1 MNVIMVISD
10 TFRRDNLMCYSNS
23 ETYAPQIETFSEEAV
38 IFDNA
43 FCGSFPTVPN
53 RNDLLTSRHTFT
65 YKDWAPLGERELVL
79 PEVLGEAGVLTC
91 AIVDTPHPF
100 TPGFNY
106 QRGFDVWEQIRGQE
120 TDRWKSYPKDVTFPC
135 DVSKLR
141 NPATVVQYLRNVHD
155 RRTEDD
161 YFCARTAR
169 VAMEWLERNRDRE
182 PFFLYVDLFD
192 PHEPWDPPQHYI
204 DLYFP
209 NYTGE
214 RVIYPRYDRCSFLTD
229 EELRY
234 CRALY
239 HAKVTLVD
247 RWIGALV
254 ERIRSLG
261 LWDNTVLIFTT
272 DHGFYLGEH
281 GYIGKSLV
289 TDTYQQCLPM
299 YPEVC
304 SIPLLMRVPGLP
316 TKHVQALVQ
325 PVDLPA
331 TICDLL
337 GGAIPDTFQGKSL
350 LPLLEG
356 EVSALRS
363 IAISSPRLSGE
374 DVEVPHPSSRS
385 SITDGEWLL
394 VYGSQATLEKAE
406 SRGFSLYGTGGKR
419 HRWDAERSARN
430 EWERRGEASGTRLTT
445 RMVDGVERQLRTIE
459 EGGFQP
465 ELYHIAVDPGCHE
478 DVLASEREKAESL
491 HSEFVGFLGT
501 HGVRQD
507 HLEYFQSL

>member
-1 MNVIMVISD
+1 MNVIMVMSD
-10 TFRRDNLMCYSNS
+10 TFRRDNLACYNS
-23 ETYAPQIETFSEEAV
+23 EARYAPNLDGFAEEAV
-38 IFDNA
+38 VFDKA

-65 YKDWAPLGERELVL
+65 YKDWEPLGEEELVL

-91 AIVDTPHPF
+91 AVFDTPHPF

-141 NPATVVQYLRNVHD
+141 NPTTVVQYLRNVHD
-155 RRTEDD
+155 RRTEED
-161 YFCARTAR
+161 YFCARTVKA
-169 VAMEWLERNRDRE
+169 AMDWLERNRERE

-192 PHEPWDPPQHYI
+192 PHEPWDPPQYYV
-204 DLYFP
+204 DRYFP
-209 NYTGE
+209 GYTGE
-214 RVIYPRYDRCSFLTD
+214 QVIYPRYDHCSFLSD

-234 CRALY
+234 CQALY
-239 HAKVTLVD
+239 RGKVTMVD
-247 RWIGALV
+247 RWIGMLM

-261 LWDNTVLIFTT
+261 LWGDCAVIFTS

-289 TDTYQQCLPM
+289 TETYQQCLPM

-304 SIPLLMRVPGLP
+304 SIPLLMHVPGLP
-316 TKHVQALVQ
+316 TGNMEALVQ
-325 PVDLPA
+325 SVDIPA
-331 TICDLL
+331 TVCDFLDV
-337 GGAIPDTFQGKSL
+337 AIPSRFEGHSV
-350 LPLLEG
+350 LPLLQG
-356 EVSALRS
+356 EVSALRRV
-363 IAISSPRLSGE
+363 AISSPRLSGRG
-374 DVEVPHPSSRS
+374 VRIPHPSSRS

-394 VYGSQATLEKAE
+394 VYGSQVALDEVDGR
-406 SRGFSLYGTGGKR
+406 SDLLYGGKKQ
-419 HRWDAERSARN
+419 RWDAERTA
-430 EWERRGEASGTRLTT
+430 ERQAVGHRVKTEASITT
-445 RMVDGVERQLRTIE
+445 RMVDGLERELHAIE
-459 EGGFQP
+459 EGAFEP

-478 DVLASEREKAESL
+478 DVLASERKKAESL
-491 HSEFVGFLGT
+491 HSEFARFLGT

-507 HLEYFQSL
+507 HLEYFQRL